1 MNNLMERQSRTKRSG
16 LKLPVGRIHRY
27 LRNGNLANR
36 IGSGAPIY
44 LAAVIEYLLAEII
57 DSASTLALEN
67 KKRRIT
73 SRFLNLAIRND
84 KEMNK
89 LLSKVHISQGGVFP
103 YVNPVL
109 LR

>member
-1 MNNLMERQSRTKRSG
+1 MERQSRTKRSG

-27 LRNGNLANR
+27 LINGNFANR

-44 LAAVIEYLLAEII
+44 LAAVLEYLLADLI
-57 DSASTLALEN
+57 DLAADIALNN

-84 KEMNK
+84 KELNQ
-89 LLSKVHISQGGVFP
+89 LLSRVHISQGGVFP
-103 YVNPVL
+103 YINPML
-109 LR
+109 LRK